1 MAMQIGKISAQL
13 PKMHSDS
20 RSYDNKRDTDEREL
34 AKKLPTTDDYLPNK
48 NKVKQ
53 ITSQIND
60 FIGPIQT
67 NLKFEYHE
75 DLNEYYVTVVNP
87 DTKEIIKEI
96 PPKKMLDMYAAMVE
110 FMGMLIDEKV

>member
-1 MAMQIGKISAQL
+1 MQIGKISAKL

-20 RSYDNKRDTDEREL
+20 HSYDTKSNTDERDL
-34 AKKLPTTDDYLPNK
+34 AKKLPATEDYLPSK
-48 NKVKQ
+48 HKVKE
-53 ITSQIND
+53 ITSQINN
-60 FIGPIQT
+60 FIGPVQT

-87 DTKEIIKEI
+87 ETKEIIKEI